1 MAPTPGA
8 ELEVTAVVPERG
20 RGTHRVTSPAVG
32 EPEERGE
39 TLELAGVPKE
49 QDVMEVLTAGGLP
62 AREGSGSPWIRL
74 IQGPS
79 MRERWPV

>member
-1 MAPTPGA
+1 MAPTLGA
-8 ELEVTAVVPERG
+8 ELEVTAVVSECG
-20 RGTHRVTSPAVG
+20 RTHRVTSPAVG

-62 AREGSGSPWIRL
+62 AREGAAVPGSD
-74 IQGPS
+74 
-79 MRERWPV
+79 